1 MGREQG
7 IDRVRRLASSG
18 LLPLAI
24 TLAVVSN
31 YFVYAT
37 LESVNWDWRRTYAA
51 DFLVMWRGAREPLS
65 TLYTDM
71 AGLPF
76 AYPPTTLLLLKPLA
90 LLPFELAI
98 LAFVAVSLAAA
109 WWAFRRD
116 VGARPFVAAML
127 APAGLVTL
135 LSGQLGLFIAALMM
149 AALTAESPARRGALF
164 AVAACIKPQ
173 LLVAV
178 PIALLASRDYRALG
192 AALVTGTAG
201 GLLSMVLFG
210 PGLWLTWL
218 GSIDDFYAVFHGLG
232 LASHGA
238 GLAGFAARYGLPPGI
253 YALGVPLA
261 LASVWVTFR
270 YLEDARLRLVSLAC
284 GAVLVSPYLVFY
296 DLVGAAL
303 VASWI
308 LFKRPGMLLLSV
320 PAAILFSGLEEALAV
335 VWFAVAL
342 PLLALRGRPVRQAP
356 EAPSTRGEAL
366 PEAML
371 PPTGSPA
378 RL

>member
-1 MGREQG
+1 MGEQG

-24 TLAVVSN
+24 ALAVVSN
-31 YFVYAT
+31 FYVYRT
-37 LESVNWDWRRTYAA
+37 LESVHWDWRRTYAA

-71 AGLPF
+71 VGLPF

-90 LLPFELAI
+90 LLPFEAAI
-98 LAFVAVSLAAA
+98 LAFVALSLAAA
-109 WWAFRRD
+109 WWAFRRP
-116 VGARPFVAAML
+116 VGKWPFFAAML

-135 LSGQLGLFIAALMM
+135 LSGQLGLFIASLMM
-149 AALTAESPARRGALF
+149 AALMATSPTRRGALF

-201 GLLSMVLFG
+201 GLLSMALFG
-210 PGLWLTWL
+210 PTLWLTWL
-218 GSIDDFYAVFHGLG
+218 ASIDDFYAVFHGLG

-238 GLAGFAARYGLPPGI
+238 GLAGFAARYGLPPAI
-253 YALGVPLA
+253 HVLGVPLA
-261 LASVWVTFR
+261 LASVWITFR
-270 YLEDARLRLVSLAC
+270 HLEEARLRLVSLAC
-284 GAVLVSPYLVFY
+284 GAVLLSPYLVFY
-296 DLVGAAL
+296 DLVGVAI
-303 VASWI
+303 VASWV

-320 PAAILFSGLEEALAV
+320 PAVILFSGLEEALAV
-335 VWFAVAL
+335 VWFALAL
-342 PLLALRGRPVRQAP
+342 PLLALRGRGTTRAP
-356 EAPSTRGEAL
+356 EACGTRSDL
-366 PEAML
+366 PQTAS
-371 PPTGSPA
+371 PTTGAPA
-378 RL
+378 PL